1 MMLSAEAKGT
11 KVARKDQL
19 TYYITKCPVDAT
31 CRGSKWNAKSWGFT
45 REAAVQNFKE
55 HLYNKHGIYLPAQV
69 AVYCDQLEF
78 ACYMGNES
86 VPVPPLQVPT
96 AKRTLADQLVAEKKK
111 KKKKKKKKQTKTE
124 PADEP
129 PGEPPADE
137 PAASAPGEDTIDSDQ
152 VMLALGNIET
162 TLAQAKNAVRAA
174 RWNMQSTDSL
184 LPYLKA
190 SATTLS
196 NTKANLR
203 RNDDD

>member
-19 TYYITKCPVDAT
+19 TYYITQCPVDAT
-31 CRGSKWNAKSWGFT
+31 CKGSKWNAKSWGFT

-111 KKKKKKKKQTKTE
+111 KKKQTKTE

-137 PAASAPGEDTIDSDQ
+137 PAASEPGNDTVDFTRIHAEE
-152 VMLALGNIET
+152 VMRAIGILEMGLAHARNTLRQGQKNIQT
-162 TLAQAKNAVRAA
+162 TDRLLDDLNEAGAA
-174 RWNMQSTDSL
+174 IRGIVEND
-184 LPYLKA
+184 
-190 SATTLS
+190 
-196 NTKANLR
+196 LR
-203 RNDDD
+203 NQDA